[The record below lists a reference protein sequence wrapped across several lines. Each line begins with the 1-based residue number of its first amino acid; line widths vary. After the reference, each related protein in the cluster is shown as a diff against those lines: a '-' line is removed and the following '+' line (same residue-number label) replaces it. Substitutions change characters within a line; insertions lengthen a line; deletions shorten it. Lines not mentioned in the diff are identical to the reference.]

1 MLLVTGGIDYK
12 VTIVIALNL
21 RDHMLKLIYESDVR
35 IFKYKQRAQK
45 VINKS
50 AKNSKFHF
58 FSIC

>member
-12 VTIVIALNL
+12 VTIVIALNI

-35 IFKYKQRAQK
+35 IFKYKERAQK

-50 AKNSKFHF
+50 AKNSKFQF
-58 FSIC
+58 FLIC